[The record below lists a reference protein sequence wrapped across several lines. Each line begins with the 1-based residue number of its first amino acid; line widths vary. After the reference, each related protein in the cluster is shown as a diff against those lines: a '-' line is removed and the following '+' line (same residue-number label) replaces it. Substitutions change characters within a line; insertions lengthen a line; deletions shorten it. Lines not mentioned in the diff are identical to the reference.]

1 MVSGRAVFEAFL
13 TFLAVVVLPGAII
26 GLFMPCYTYQQNTKI
41 DKYLPDDSYFVHALP
56 CQGAARI
63 KQLTRSPVDLSIIM
77 PAFNEEERLPVA
89 MDATLAYMQSY
100 SEQRTADDG
109 KPFTYEILVIDDHS
123 TDSTAQIVLQYAA
136 EAQANAEASIRAYE
150 HEKQLELDKSAE
162 TAEGAGA
169 KARSAAADA
178 DADADADVT
187 TNAPDTEVEVGTDGF
202 PITATGEENG
212 TTAATATAAVHTVRD
227 SGTKVHVSHVI
238 PDIRLLKLSRNHG
251 KGGAIKR
258 GVLNSR
264 GAYIL
269 FADADGATDVT
280 YLDALLQQLYKI
292 QIPLQPAAAPLIKSV
307 SLTPK
312 PKPTVPATA
321 PLHGLVV
328 GSRAHLASQSIAV
341 RKWYRTVLMHGF
353 HFLVKLVLNAGG
365 SGSSALVKDTQCG
378 FKLFTRQ
385 TARLLFT
392 NLHLEGWV
400 FDIELLYLADH
411 MHIPVAEVAVAW
423 KEVDGSKLIRN
434 KLDVVFTSLR
444 MARDMA
450 CMRIAYMIDLWKPI
464 YLG

>member
-1 MVSGRAVFEAFL
+1 
-13 TFLAVVVLPGAII
+13 
-26 GLFMPCYTYQQNTKI
+26 
-41 DKYLPDDSYFVHALP
+41 
-56 CQGAARI
+56 
-63 KQLTRSPVDLSIIM
+63 
-77 PAFNEEERLPVA
+77 
-89 MDATLAYMQSY
+89 
-100 SEQRTADDG
+100 
-109 KPFTYEILVIDDHS
+109 
-123 TDSTAQIVLQYAA
+123 
-136 EAQANAEASIRAYE
+136 
-150 HEKQLELDKSAE
+150 
-162 TAEGAGA
+162 
-169 KARSAAADA
+169 
-178 DADADADVT
+178 VT
-187 TNAPDTEVEVGTDGF
+187 TNAPGAEVEVGTDGF
-202 PITATGEENG
+202 PITVTGEEND
-212 TTAATATAAVHTVRD
+212 TTAATATAAAHTVRD
-227 SGTKVHVSHVI
+227 SGTKMHVSHVI

-280 YLDALLQQLYKI
+280 YLDALLQQLYKV
-292 QIPLQPAAAPLIKSV
+292 QIPLQPALLKSG
-307 SLTPK
+307 SLAS
-312 PKPTVPATA
+312 KPTVPATA

-365 SGSSALVKDTQCG
+365 SGGSALVKDTQCG

-434 KLDVVFTSLR
+434 KFDVVFTSLR
-444 MARDMA
+444 MARDMT